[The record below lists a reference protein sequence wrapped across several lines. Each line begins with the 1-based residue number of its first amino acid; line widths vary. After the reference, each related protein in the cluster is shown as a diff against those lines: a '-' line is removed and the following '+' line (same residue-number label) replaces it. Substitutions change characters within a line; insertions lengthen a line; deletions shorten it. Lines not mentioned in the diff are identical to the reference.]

1 VLPDSIRL
9 ALSPVIGAV
18 RRAEPVGG
26 GCSAHASRVEA
37 DRGVFFLKWAEG
49 EGGRSFEAE
58 AEGLRALRSVAPEDL
73 LVPAVVAVRNA
84 NGAPGYLLLAWV
96 EAGRFD
102 DGGGRRFGR
111 ALAALHR
118 AEAPVTGEAGPY
130 GFSGDNVI
138 GRLPQVNPWRADW
151 PAFFRD
157 ARLRPQFERA
167 RASGRWRTG
176 WEAPAERLLAQLGDL
191 LPSRPH
197 PSPLH
202 GDLWSGNVL
211 AVAGGRAALVDPAA
225 YVGHREADLAMTE
238 LFGGFDAAFY
248 DAYRAAWPLEP
259 GYPER
264 REVYNL
270 YHLVNHLNHFGEGYA
285 LGVERVLRRWA

>member
-1 VLPDSIRL
+1 CPAVGRTGGSARPGGRGGAERERRARLPAPRMGRGG
-9 ALSPVIGAV
+9 PV
-18 RRAEPVGG
+18 RR
-26 GCSAHASRVEA
+26 R
-37 DRGVFFLKWAEG
+37 
-49 EGGRSFEAE
+49 
-58 AEGLRALRSVAPEDL
+58 
-73 LVPAVVAVRNA
+73 
-84 NGAPGYLLLAWV
+84 
-96 EAGRFD
+96 
-102 DGGGRRFGR
+102 GGRRFGR

-211 AVAGGRAALVDPAA
+211 A
-225 YVGHREADLAMTE
+225 
-238 LFGGFDAAFY
+238 
-248 DAYRAAWPLEP
+248 
-259 GYPER
+259 
-264 REVYNL
+264 
-270 YHLVNHLNHFGEGYA
+270 
-285 LGVERVLRRWA
+285 